1 MALSRNEG
9 DQRMTQ
15 MTQGVDPAHFRA
27 TMGCFL
33 TGVTIIT
40 STGRSGPTGMTANS
54 FTSVSLDPC
63 QVLVCIKA
71 KSATGASIRESGR
84 FAVNLLAAG
93 QSDLAWHFAKPAD
106 DRFAGIDYALDENGL
121 PLMSGSL
128 AHMICAVNHIHKSGD
143 HDIFIGNVLSCGNGT
158 AQPLAF
164 LRGKMHDYV
173 GA

>member
-1 MALSRNEG
+1 
-9 DQRMTQ
+9 MTQ
-15 MTQGVDPAHFRA
+15 ALHSVDPSHFRA

-40 STGRSGPTGMTANS
+40 SAGRAGLTGLTANS

-71 KSATGASIRESGR
+71 KSATGASMRESGH

-93 QSDLAWHFAKPAD
+93 QSDLAWRFAKPSD
-106 DRFAGIDYALDENGL
+106 DRFAGVDYHLDDHGL
-121 PLMSGSL
+121 PIIQGAL
-128 AHMICAVNHIHKSGD
+128 AHMLCEVAQIHESGD
-143 HDIFIGNVLSCGNGT
+143 HDIFIGNVLSCSNGT